1 MVHEEQGRSFSLQS
15 RWNQEAM
22 KTFKQYIFSIP
33 DYPVQLPPEKDDGE
47 WALGDP
53 ARPIEGWETGDAKTV
68 LSKASK
74 QIEKDRNKK

>member
-1 MVHEEQGRSFSLQS
+1 MPRKYGVGIYKMRRLL
-15 RWNQEAM
+15 M

-33 DYPVQLPPEKDDGE
+33 DYPAQLPHEKDDGE

-53 ARPIEGWETGDAKTV
+53 ARPIEGWGKGDAKTV

-74 QIEKDRNKK
+74 QIEKDRNNK